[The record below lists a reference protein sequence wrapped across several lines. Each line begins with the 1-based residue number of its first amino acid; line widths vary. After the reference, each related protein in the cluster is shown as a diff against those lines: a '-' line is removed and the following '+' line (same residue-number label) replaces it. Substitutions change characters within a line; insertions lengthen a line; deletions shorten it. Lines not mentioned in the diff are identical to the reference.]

1 MNNNKPKRKS
11 VRQQYEE
18 QGNDVQQE
26 NKTTKEVRTQENKSK
41 PSRKRKKQEHV
52 WA

>member
-1 MNNNKPKRKS
+1 VQGNNKN
-11 VRQQYEE
+11 E

-26 NKTTKEVRTQENKSK
+26 YKTTKEVTTQENKSK